1 MSRPPPRSTRTDTLV
16 PYTTLC
22 RSNAEIEGS
31 KRDDVLKVA
40 NAVLRYK
47 PSDDAAGGPAPR
59 TRGGGGM
66 VDDLTR
72 TAASLKL
79 DANQQAAFDAA
90 VETIRQRQAA
100 RQADRKSTR
109 LNSSH

>member
-1 MSRPPPRSTRTDTLV
+1 MFCLMIRRPPRPTRTDTRL
-16 PYTTLC
+16 PYTTLF
-22 RSNAEIEGS
+22 RS
-31 KRDDVLKVA
+31 
-40 NAVLRYK
+40 K
-47 PSDDAAGGPAPR
+47 PSDEAAGGPAPR

-100 RQADRKSTR
+100 RQAAPQQRSEERRVGKECGSTCR
-109 LNSSH
+109 SRGSTYH